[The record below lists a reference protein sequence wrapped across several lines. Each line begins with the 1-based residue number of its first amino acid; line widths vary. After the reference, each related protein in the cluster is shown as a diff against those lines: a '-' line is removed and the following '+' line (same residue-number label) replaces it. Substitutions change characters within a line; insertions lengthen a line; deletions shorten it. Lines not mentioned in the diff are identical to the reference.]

1 MYLSLQIDS
10 HHLLVKV
17 LHCHVKSHRCDHI
30 RQLTGKQKLSTIKE
44 RKPEFLQSPVI
55 YSSYHEG
62 DFCIIHQKVK
72 EVNDER
78 SLQERKGSSIGCQ
91 VE

>member
-1 MYLSLQIDS
+1 MYLSLQIES

-17 LHCHVKSHRCDHI
+17 LHGHVKSHRCDHV
-30 RQLTGKQKLSTIKE
+30 RQLTGKQKPTTIKE
-44 RKPEFLQSPVI
+44 LKPEFLHPSVI
-55 YSSYHEG
+55 YSSYHER

-72 EVNDER
+72 EVNDEG
-78 SLQERKGSSIGCQ
+78 SLQERKRSSMGCQ